1 MSIQSKTPRNYL
13 NNKDLLTEIHK
24 SKNSYCFYTKPEYAD
39 YDIIL
44 SSIDDIPA
52 SLLPTKE
59 IVTNAETG
67 VKKEV
72 INPPAATSARAKRL
86 TVAAQDAALLTGKKL
101 KAEEV
106 GITHND
112 IKVTDI
118 IFRVT
123 SWDHIPEA
131 PTVVKVNKGKKS
143 KAVELDE
150 EVSDIIVTEYD
161 EEEPIVDSPVALKYV
176 KLNFP
181 PFLHYRILTDGS
193 LEVVGKSHWKGD
205 SLETGTF
212 CRDHGKPTNK
222 LAMMWMKICD
232 RYATRSNW
240 RGYSYNDEMRSQ
252 GILQLTVVGLQFNE
266 AKSQNPFAYYTAA
279 VTNAFTRVLNIEKK
293 SQNVRDDLMV
303 EAGLNPSFTRQ
314 NSVDSGDD

>member
-1 MSIQSKTPRNYL
+1 MSLQSKTPRNYL
-13 NNKDLLTEIHK
+13 NNKDMLAEIHK

-44 SSIDDIPA
+44 DSIDDIQS
-52 SLLPTKE
+52 SLLPTKG
-59 IVTNAETG
+59 IDVDKNG

-72 INPPAATSARAKRL
+72 VIPPAAQAARAKRL

-112 IKVTDI
+112 IKVTDLV
-118 IFRVT
+118 FRIT
-123 SWDHIPEA
+123 SWSHIPEA
-131 PTVVKVNKGKKS
+131 PAVVKVNKGKKS
-143 KAVELDE
+143 KSVELDE

-205 SLETGTF
+205 LETGTF

-279 VTNAFTRVLNIEKK
+279 VTNSFTRVLNTEKK
-293 SQNVRDDLMV
+293 SQNIRDDLLQD
-303 EAGLNPSFTRQ
+303 AGLDPSFSRQ
-314 NSVDSGDD
+314 NQTSDD